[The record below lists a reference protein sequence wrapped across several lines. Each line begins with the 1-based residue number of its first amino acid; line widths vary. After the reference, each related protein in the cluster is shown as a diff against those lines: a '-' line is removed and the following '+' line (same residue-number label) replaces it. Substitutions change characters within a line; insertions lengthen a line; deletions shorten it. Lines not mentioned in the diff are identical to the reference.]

1 MSLSSGH
8 GTSFGGLNTRDNLS
22 ESSFLFL
29 VPQILQIPTNLNLLG
44 SEISQIMQMT
54 QIFFAAHLSPI
65 TIFRYKFDKMLIAKG
80 FVCVTDGLKWG
91 FIPHASV
98 TILAL
103 SLTIQLLQ
111 KNKKAFFLLKL
122 ASAVHETSFV
132 CR

>member
-1 MSLSSGH
+1 MSQSLGYGTSSGD
-8 GTSFGGLNTRDNLS
+8 LNTGGNLS

-54 QIFFAAHLSPI
+54 QIFLGASHLSPI

-91 FIPHASV
+91 FIPHASL
-98 TILAL
+98 TIWAL
-103 SLTIQLLQ
+103 SLTILLM
-111 KNKKAFFLLKL
+111 L
-122 ASAVHETSFV
+122 
-132 CR
+132 

>member
-1 MSLSSGH
+1 MSLSTGH
-8 GTSFGGLNTRDNLS
+8 GISSGDLNTGGNLS

-44 SEISQIMQMT
+44 AGISQIIQMT
-54 QIFFAAHLSPI
+54 QIFFASHLSPI

-103 SLTIQLLQ
+103 SLTHQSRFWLYPSRFCLCC
-111 KNKKAFFLLKL
+111 KAKRLF
-122 ASAVHETSFV
+122 
-132 CR
+132 CD